1 MTVSDE
7 ELLISR
13 PPQYQQRKYSSRPVQ
28 PQSIQIECQAEERHF
43 IHSSPM
49 KISGSLKPIHFT
61 MNNQTKPGKY
71 RSEIV
76 VHNNPDVDLY
86 IKRLHVAFD
95 AYNDLSMYTSKNE
108 RSSSRSHSTYDSS
121 QQKQREQQGKCRSIS
136 LPPRSNSHAILH
148 QWIDDICSNENLM
161 ADDDICFFLKN
172 GEFLARI

>member
-1 MTVSDE
+1 MTISNE

-13 PPQYQQRKYSSRPVQ
+13 PPQYQQRKYPTNSTQ

-43 IHSSPM
+43 INDSPT

-61 MNNQTKPGKY
+61 MNKQIKPGKY

-76 VHNNPDVDLY
+76 VHNNPNVDLY

-95 AYNDLSMYTSKNE
+95 AYDDLSMYNSKHE
-108 RSSSRSHSTYDSS
+108 RPSSRSHTIYDSS
-121 QQKQREQQGKCRSIS
+121 KQKHHQQQGKYRSYS
-136 LPPRSNSHAILH
+136 LPPRSNTKALLH
-148 QWIDDICSNENLM
+148 QWIDDICSNEKLM